1 MCQPKSEGGK
11 RCAAH
16 TRPAYEAAMLDI
28 KGGTDAE
35 RVTRVDGHR
44 QALIDHACTPSG
56 AKELLEARAL
66 FEETYSVFPSTNTQ
80 QEKDRQSLLATLA
93 LVQVQSEIRASVEEQ
108 VRRRSRHDRTGTH
121 AELPMTECAPPTAP
135 AATAD
140 AGTTSAGATS
150 VAPALPTAPDTT
162 GYERV
167 DTTVRHLQSGDVL
180 SGSGF
185 VVTHTPYSGV
195 RLKSGKL
202 YVEGYYPGKAPRRH
216 EWGAS
221 TTLIALRAPR

>member
-108 VRRRSRHDRTGTH
+108 VRRRSRHDRTGSH
-121 AELPMTECAPPTAP
+121 VELPMTECTPQSVPTATTTAET
-135 AATAD
+135 AAAST
-140 AGTTSAGATS
+140 
-150 VAPALPTAPDTT
+150 LPTAPDTT

-167 DTTVRHLQSGDVL
+167 DTTVRHLQAGDVL